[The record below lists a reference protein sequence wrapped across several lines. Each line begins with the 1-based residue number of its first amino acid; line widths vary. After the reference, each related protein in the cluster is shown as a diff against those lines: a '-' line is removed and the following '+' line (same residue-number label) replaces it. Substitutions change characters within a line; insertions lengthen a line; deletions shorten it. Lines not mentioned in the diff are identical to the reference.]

1 MRNSIFQPGK
11 WLIVALAAFGV
22 AMLTRGGLTG
32 ADDHAEGPQ
41 AWRSMA
47 TAELRITPPDAPT
60 QRLKVRVADDRAERA
75 QGMQHLPAQVIR
87 DQPIWFVFAE
97 PRQVGWHM
105 RNVRLALD
113 IAYVDAEGQVIGV
126 ERMAPDGGGYGHE
139 QPIAAALEVAAGQ
152 AKRLGIREGT
162 QLAID

>member
-1 MRNSIFQPGK
+1 MRNSIFRPGK

-32 ADDHAEGPQ
+32 ADGQNEGPQ
-41 AWRSMA
+41 AWRSMEI
-47 TAELRITPPDAPT
+47 AELRITPPDGPT
-60 QRLKVRVADDRAERA
+60 QRLAVRVADDRAERA

-87 DQPIWFVFAE
+87 EQPIWFVFDE
-97 PRQVGWHM
+97 PRRVGWHM

-113 IAYVDAEGQVIGV
+113 IAYVDAEGKVIGV
-126 ERMAPDGGGYGHE
+126 ERMTPETGGYGHE

-152 AKRLGIREGT
+152 AKRLGIRKGT
-162 QLAID
+162 QLAVD